1 MLLLTP
7 LPNILLTI
15 YSPPTHHPISPPGE
29 HEYVHQHNITLSI
42 CIYVYMYICIY
53 VYMYICIC
61 IYVYT
66 PSCKKISTFDRSWLQ
81 NIATNS

>member
-29 HEYVHQHNITLSI
+29 HDYVHLH
-42 CIYVYMYICIY
+42 YIILTNQ
-53 VYMYICIC
+53 VRN
-61 IYVYT
+61 
-66 PSCKKISTFDRSWLQ
+66 KKRKKK
-81 NIATNS
+81 